1 LLVGQS
7 VGLPLE
13 QALQGAFDQPG
24 GGRLGDLLQGVQV
37 ELNGVIAGAAGDD
50 FAPLGGEGVQL
61 L

>member
-1 LLVGQS
+1 LLVRQG

-13 QALQGAFDQPG
+13 QALQGTFDQPG
-24 GGRLGDLLQGVQV
+24 GGRLGDLLQGVEV
-37 ELNGVIAGAAGDD
+37 ELDGVVAGAAGND